1 MTLQEFFTEHPKAAL
16 GYSGG
21 VDSSYL
27 LWAAVNAG
35 ADIAPYY
42 IQTAFQPAFELE
54 DAQRL
59 CAQIGVKLNVIRL
72 DALADPVWR
81 PTRPTA
87 ATTAR
92 WGYSGRCGPERRPT
106 ATTFCW
112 TAPTPATTR
121 ATAPGMKA
129 LREMEVR
136 SPLRE
141 CGLTKAMIR
150 QESRKAGLFTWDK
163 PAYACLAPV
172 PTGRTIT
179 SELLRRVEG
188 LRRRCLPW
196 ALRISGCGCT
206 TRPPG
211 SNCPRASWPKRWSS
225 GRPSGRRWLPGLTLC
240 CWTPRRDEERP
251 MEQQEILNLLQQ
263 VADGSVTPQQAQLQL
278 KMAPFFEDLGFCQA
292 GPPPGAAPG
301 RGRSDLR
308 SRQNAGADP
317 RHCGGHAGLGPA
329 HGADHPYGAPRPPR
343 PWEGLP
349 FRYDP

>member
-16 GYSGG
+16 GFSGG

-72 DALADPVWR
+72 DALADPRV
-81 PTRPTA
+81 A
-87 ATTAR
+87 ANPANRCYYCKVGLFGALRAR
-92 WGYSGRCGPERRPT
+92 AKADGYDLLLDGTNASDDAGDR
-106 ATTFCW
+106 
-112 TAPTPATTR
+112 
-121 ATAPGMKA
+121 PGMKA

-163 PAYACLAPV
+163 PAYACLATRV

-188 LRRRCLPW
+188 AET
-196 ALRISGCGCT
+196 ALFALGFTDFRV
-206 TRPPG
+206 R
-211 SNCPRASWPKRWSS
+211 
-225 GRPSGRRWLPGLTLC
+225 LY
-240 CWTPRRDEERP
+240 DEAAR
-251 MEQQEILNLLQQ
+251 
-263 VADGSVTPQQAQLQL
+263 LQL
-278 KMAPFFEDLGFCQA
+278 PEGQLVKAVEQRQAIRQAMAPWFDVVLLDTQT
-292 GPPPGAAPG
+292 
-301 RGRSDLR
+301 R
-308 SRQNAGADP
+308 
-317 RHCGGHAGLGPA
+317 
-329 HGADHPYGAPRPPR
+329 
-343 PWEGLP
+343 
-349 FRYDP
+349 

>member
-1 MTLQEFFTEHPKAAL
+1 MTLQEFFTEHPKVAL
-16 GYSGG
+16 GCSGG

-72 DALADPVWR
+72 DALADPRV
-81 PTRPTA
+81 A
-87 ATTAR
+87 ANPANR
-92 WGYSGRCGPERRPT
+92 CYYCKVGLFGALRDRAKADGYDLLLDGTNASDDAGDR
-106 ATTFCW
+106 
-112 TAPTPATTR
+112 
-121 ATAPGMKA
+121 PGMKA

-163 PAYACLAPV
+163 PAYACLATRV

-188 LRRRCLPW
+188 AET
-196 ALRISGCGCT
+196 ALFALGFTDFRV
-206 TRPPG
+206 R
-211 SNCPRASWPKRWSS
+211 
-225 GRPSGRRWLPGLTLC
+225 LY
-240 CWTPRRDEERP
+240 DEAAR
-251 MEQQEILNLLQQ
+251 
-263 VADGSVTPQQAQLQL
+263 LQL
-278 KMAPFFEDLGFCQA
+278 PEGQLAKAVEQRQAIRQALAPWFDVVLLDTQT
-292 GPPPGAAPG
+292 
-301 RGRSDLR
+301 R
-308 SRQNAGADP
+308 
-317 RHCGGHAGLGPA
+317 
-329 HGADHPYGAPRPPR
+329 
-343 PWEGLP
+343 
-349 FRYDP
+349 